1 MAMNSEEDSIP
12 QDITIQIFSWLPL
25 LGSKGVKMEDRSAE
39 SENLIVWIF
48 LILVYFLQ
56 MSPNDKEIA
65 CQSVDLDVLS
75 SLPENVIHDI
85 LKFLPLRD
93 VVRTNILSTKWRY
106 KWCRIPQL
114 ELYLEHSLVEEL
126 RSPSIQFNNI
136 LYHLLTF
143 HAGPISKFIFSLY
156 TNGRGRPELDKLV
169 YFLSR
174 NGIQHLD
181 FTFCGCSQYKMHS
194 SFFTCSQLWYL
205 SLSGCEIQIVP
216 PAFKGFHKLISL
228 KLSEVTISSIVL
240 ESLISNCPLIEQ
252 LVCDDVAIDDAEISA
267 PMLRSF
273 EYIEDEGIICF
284 KSAPHLAKLS
294 LTHKKYHVGTGS
306 FLESFS
312 ALEHLK
318 LNRFSLKF
326 VVAVANKVPA
336 RLPFN
341 LKCVKHLCLD
351 SILLKQ
357 LNNVLCVLC
366 LLRSFLH
373 LQYFEIQVIDEDD
386 EIPERECLKLEACS
400 DVTFNHLRE
409 VKLSCTIGSEPELQL
424 IKLLLAKS
432 PMLERMLIQP
442 SKTGRHASRT
452 ITIPIVLNSFRRASP
467 EVQVVYNL

>member
-1 MAMNSEEDSIP
+1 MFA
-12 QDITIQIFSWLPL
+12 
-25 LGSKGVKMEDRSAE
+25 
-39 SENLIVWIF
+39 
-48 LILVYFLQ
+48 
-56 MSPNDKEIA
+56 
-65 CQSVDLDVLS
+65 
-75 SLPENVIHDI
+75 
-85 LKFLPLRD
+85 
-93 VVRTNILSTKWRY
+93 
-106 KWCRIPQL
+106 
-114 ELYLEHSLVEEL
+114 
-126 RSPSIQFNNI
+126 
-136 LYHLLTF
+136 
-143 HAGPISKFIFSLY
+143 
-156 TNGRGRPELDKLV
+156 
-169 YFLSR
+169 
-174 NGIQHLD
+174 
-181 FTFCGCSQYKMHS
+181 
-194 SFFTCSQLWYL
+194 
-205 SLSGCEIQIVP
+205 
-216 PAFKGFHKLISL
+216 
-228 KLSEVTISSIVL
+228 
-240 ESLISNCPLIEQ
+240 IE
-252 LVCDDVAIDDAEISA
+252 LVCVDVAIDDAEIGA